1 MVCQAAVGQV
11 VGALAQAKRH
21 GNMPLHWRTSPVEPH
36 PCGHGLCPPMRTR
49 PTLVLEALM
58 SSLLGC
64 LLRTSFGI
72 GIVGGSE
79 WEQAPQGTPASLVD
93 LAGAALEQ

>member
-1 MVCQAAVGQV
+1 MENISSGTT
-11 VGALAQAKRH
+11 
-21 GNMPLHWRTSPVEPH
+21 PLGPRTSSADADTVNYDARSLDVEP
-36 PCGHGLCPPMRTR
+36 LRM
-49 PTLVLEALM
+49 
-58 SSLLGC
+58 

-79 WEQAPQGTPASLVD
+79 WGQVPQGAPAILVD